1 MKYKVIFVVLVQ
13 VQPSAIICRPSA
25 TWSAFVGVA
34 TEGSIPK
41 GGCHAL
47 VAQLVEYRTF
57 NPEAVGPSPTGRTK
71 TKTEGC
77 PATDNPLFHFAVMRD
92 ADIFRGPP
100 ARWRS
105 KERER
110 LQLHRSAMRECS
122 KSF

>member
-1 MKYKVIFVVLVQ
+1 MVQ
-13 VQPSAIICRPSA
+13 VQTLSTAIICRPSA
-25 TWSAFVGVA
+25 TWSAFVCVD

-77 PATDNPLFHFAVMRD
+77 PETDNPLFHFVVIRNFLRRA
-92 ADIFRGPP
+92 A
-100 ARWRS
+100 
-105 KERER
+105 
-110 LQLHRSAMRECS
+110 
-122 KSF
+122 

>member
-1 MKYKVIFVVLVQ
+1 MTIRKSGPVRPVPGWIETLVVPVQ
-13 VQPSAIICRPSA
+13 VRPSAIICRPSA

-41 GGCHAL
+41 GGYHAL

-77 PATDNPLFHFAVMRD
+77 PATDNPLFHFVVIRNFLRRVA
-92 ADIFRGPP
+92 
-100 ARWRS
+100 
-105 KERER
+105 
-110 LQLHRSAMRECS
+110 
-122 KSF
+122 